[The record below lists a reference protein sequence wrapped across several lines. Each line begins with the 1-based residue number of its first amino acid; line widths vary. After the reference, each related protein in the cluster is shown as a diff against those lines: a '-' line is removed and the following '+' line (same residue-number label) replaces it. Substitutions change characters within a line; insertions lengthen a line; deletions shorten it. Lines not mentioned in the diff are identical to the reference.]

1 MKLNAK
7 QINTLRK
14 PGRYG
19 DGAGLY
25 LQVSEAGSRSWI
37 LRYERG
43 GRERMLGLGP
53 LRDFSLADARKRAQR
68 ARVQLADQIDPIDA
82 KRESR
87 AAPSMTFKQA
97 AIQYHKDHKQKWGA
111 KHQFLKSL
119 ERYAFPKIGDMNVAT
134 IDTDDVLRVVQP
146 LWNTK
151 TETASKVR
159 RRIETVIAWTIVA
172 GFARATTRRSGR
184 GGCPSYCRRPATLR
198 RCST

>member
-87 AAPSMTFKQA
+87 HRQRARRQ
-97 AIQYHKDHKQKWGA
+97 
-111 KHQFLKSL
+111 HQFLKSL

-184 GGCPSYCRRPATLR
+184 GAVRLIAVAQRH
-198 RCST
+198 